1 MRLPTSIALV
11 LLAAVAAHAGGSGT
25 EPGKLVFLIEYV
37 GTDYEGAVSDGKV
50 VDQFEYG
57 EVLRFTKAVLTEY
70 AARPNPAPDVV
81 ERLRALEALI
91 VGRAPAEAVR
101 AATGALAPELRRV
114 LGVET
119 APAGAADAARGKQIY
134 EAACASCHGTEGRGD
149 GPAAKGL
156 TPPPV
161 AFAERLARMSAEQ
174 VYGAVTFGIDGTAM
188 ASFRDAYG
196 EQQRRD
202 VAAFVMAFAP
212 ATPPPDANAPAD
224 ADPGLAVALQLQDAF
239 ARIAERALPSVVG
252 VTSFVED
259 PNWTLEKL
267 TAERGMEWIQAN
279 AEDLRY
285 PGYRKLRSG
294 SGFLVSDDGYV
305 LSANHIVRDDDGEVV
320 KVVSVELRD
329 GRHLTTRVVGAEP
342 TIDLA
347 VLQLLELADPKERNV
362 PPVTLGDSDA
372 VQVGHWVIALGNPP
386 GPDVTYAVGTL
397 AARPEQ
403 QCYQADL
410 SRTLFQTSVIIP
422 PESYGGPLLDIRGR
436 VVGID
441 VPAPPRLDPDGGGR
455 SSYALPIGLALN
467 IYEALKVA
475 QSDRSPW
482 VGVSVLDLPGA
493 RRRLGARARTIEF
506 PRTGVYIDDVF
517 DPSPAFKAGIR
528 PGDFLVGMGTHR
540 VLSVADFQ
548 KWLYLGGIGSPIELE
563 LFRQGK
569 AVKHT
574 VTIEQRPPQAV
585 TR

>member
-1 MRLPTSIALV
+1 V
-11 LLAAVAAHAGGSGT
+11 L
-25 EPGKLVFLIEYV
+25 
-37 GTDYEGAVSDGKV
+37 
-50 VDQFEYG
+50 
-57 EVLRFTKAVLTEY
+57 
-70 AARPNPAPDVV
+70 

-101 AATGALAPELRRV
+101 AATGALVPELRRV
-114 LGVET
+114 LGMAAADT
-119 APAGAADAARGKQIY
+119 TADAARGKAIY
-134 EAACASCHGTEGRGD
+134 AAACATCHGAEGRGD
-149 GPAAKGL
+149 GPQAAGL
-156 TPPPV
+156 TPPPI
-161 AFAERLARMSAEQ
+161 AFAERLSRMSAEQ

-188 ASFRDAYG
+188 ASFRDTHD

-202 VAAFVMAFAP
+202 VAAFVMTFASAAP
-212 ATPPPDANAPAD
+212 SPSAPAD

-239 ARIAERALPSVVG
+239 TRIAERVLPSVVG

-259 PNWTLEKL
+259 PDWTLEKL

-305 LSANHIVRDDDGEVV
+305 LSANHVVRDEQGEVA
-320 KVVSVELRD
+320 KMVSVELRD
-329 GRHLTTRVVGAEP
+329 GRHVTSRVVGAEP

-347 VLQLLELADPKERNV
+347 VLQLLELTDPAERKV

-372 VQVGHWVIALGNPP
+372 MQVGHWVIALGNPP

-410 SRTLFQTSVIIP
+410 SRTLFQTSVTIP
-422 PESYGGPLLDIRGR
+422 PESYGGPLVDIRGR
-436 VVGID
+436 VIGID
-441 VPAPPRLDPDGGGR
+441 VPAPPRVDLDERGGR

-482 VGVSVLDLPGA
+482 IGVSVLDLPGA
-493 RRRLGARARTIEF
+493 RRRLGSRARAIEF
-506 PRTGVYIDDVF
+506 PRTGIYIDDVF
-517 DPSPAFKAGIR
+517 DPSPAFAAGIR
-528 PGDFLVGMGTHR
+528 PGDFLTGMGTHR

-548 KWLYLGGIGSPIELE
+548 KWLYLGGIGSPVELE
-563 LFRQGK
+563 LFREGK

-574 VTIEQRPPQAV
+574 VTIEQRPPEAT